1 MDNRTNCLNV
11 GSSLP
16 RWTVRERGIVFRNVF
31 LNVAGK
37 KKGCRRRSPTLPLA
51 ASGQTNFSHPFAEGT
66 SALGMRVRDSPE
78 IGSQSHIQITAA
90 PALTFLSLSPTV
102 VGGLSVLGNCAPRK
116 RSPRKL
122 DMNLDDRWTDADTTL
137 GVRLICIQMRKRVEG
152 EEEMHVAKAEMRMG
166 VITGGV
172 SYVQCNT
179 IRTFPGCVNMG

>member
-1 MDNRTNCLNV
+1 M
-11 GSSLP
+11 SP
-16 RWTVRERGIVFRNVF
+16 E
-31 LNVAGK
+31 K

-122 DMNLDDRWTDADTTL
+122 DMNLDDRWTDA
-137 GVRLICIQMRKRVEG
+137 QRVERLTLFRG
-152 EEEMHVAKAEMRMG
+152 FKSELSLPGRRFICRTLVG
-166 VITGGV
+166 VLVNFVLDPAYHSCLALPSVLTQPGACLLDEPSTG
-172 SYVQCNT
+172 SIIQLAWD
-179 IRTFPGCVNMG
+179 